1 MDWEIIPITWSNRS
15 MRHIEI
21 SSMMITFVASSTLR
35 DPLGPSGAQ
44 TPGAIFSVRWI
55 VEPSVRFSAAMPVGA
70 RARKSTLRAF
80 RSDMKALST

>member
-1 MDWEIIPITWSNRS
+1 MRRDRSAGGTAPDALPVGIAGRYPGWET
-15 MRHIEI
+15 
-21 SSMMITFVASSTLR
+21 A
-35 DPLGPSGAQ
+35 GAQ